1 MPIVFNFE
9 EGKESRMEDTWSKLA
24 DALSKFGFQDALK
37 SETDLSEIAQCIS
50 AGLSAYIDFRKSDQW
65 ESQEKYKWAVVE
77 SRLEYS
83 LSDEFFRCAVNL
95 CSSRYNCA
103 FLPKGNWNTGD
114 LLQELVENLK
124 QVQGNDYGEKLAI
137 TRRFI
142 NSRTNDD
149 KKKNKL
155 QSEAYLLFY
164 LDPDHFF
171 PYFSASLVTVGKRWN
186 LKEEYCRNTCYLEWI
201 ELANKVLLPAFKEYL
216 APSSDSSVM
225 QTPLDIQDMVHFLYW
240 MIRKDHDSQGGS
252 IWKISEGTG
261 YFSPEEYH
269 KTLRQ
274 KIIVMDKNTKS
285 KGRAKITQGE
295 YFLSDERVGDIV
307 YICRGNQEISLLAL
321 ISEQEPVQYDGTWYS
336 RKIIPIKA
344 AADNA
349 GYKGNFRAQWLP
361 NDNSTFIKVSNL
373 EMFEKEILIPFF
385 DMTYEELLEERNR
398 ILHGKDIAMRKMI
411 DLLLQNKQLILTGAP
426 GTGKTYRTEQ
436 VAAALI
442 LGNNEDSHKK
452 LQAALRASAE
462 GVASPEQKEI
472 ADRYEFVQFHSGYDY
487 SDFVQGLKPII
498 EQGSSQVTFKLKAGL
513 FMNFCDKAAKNPG
526 FKYVFVIDE
535 INRADLSR
543 VFGELFF
550 GLEEDYR
557 GKPIKTQYSYLSEK
571 TFTIPPNVYIIG
583 TMNDIDRSVESMDFA
598 LRRRF
603 AWHEITAEDSMAIV
617 DSISLKDD
625 KGEVIELTNLDE
637 IKESAKQ
644 KMEAVNSYIGSW
656 KNVPAKPLSDG
667 LFLNLGKEYQL
678 GGAYF
683 KKIAKYIEVEE
694 KDGKTVGNPDWN
706 SLWKNHI
713 AVILREYLRGRKDAE
728 KILDELKKKY
738 DSPEAA
744 PKTEDQPSV
753 ENRK

>member
-1 MPIVFNFE
+1 
-9 EGKESRMEDTWSKLA
+9 MEDAGTKLA
-24 DALSKFGFQDALK
+24 DALRKFGFQNALK
-37 SETDLSEIAQCIS
+37 PETDLSEIAQCIS
-50 AGLSAYIDFRKSDQW
+50 SALSAYIDFRKSDRW
-65 ESQEKYKWAVVE
+65 ERQEKYKWAVVE
-77 SRLEYS
+77 SRSEYS
-83 LSDEFFRCAVNL
+83 LSEEFFKCAPNL
-95 CSSRYNCA
+95 CSGLYNCA
-103 FLPKGNWNTGD
+103 FLPKENWNTEG
-114 LLQELVENLK
+114 LLQHLIDALK
-124 QVQGNDYGEKLAI
+124 QVPNDDYRTKLTKAKE
-137 TRRFI
+137 FI
-142 NSRTNDD
+142 NSHTND
-149 KKKNKL
+149 KKNKL

-164 LDPDHFF
+164 LQPDFFF
-171 PYFSASLVTVGKRWN
+171 PYFWTSLVTVGNRWN
-186 LKEEYCRNTCYLEWI
+186 LKKEYCCDACYLDWI
-201 ELANKVLLPAFKEYL
+201 ELANNVLLPAFKEYL
-216 APSSDSSVM
+216 SSSDSSVM
-225 QTPLDIQDMVHFLYW
+225 RIPLDIQDMIHFLYW
-240 MIRKDHDSQGGS
+240 MIKNNHDSQDFS

-285 KGRAKITQGE
+285 KGRAKDTQGE
-295 YFLSDERVGDIV
+295 LFLSDERVGDIV

-321 ISEQEPVQYDGTWYS
+321 ISEQEPVQYDDTWYS

-344 AADNA
+344 ATDNA
-349 GYKGNFRAQWLP
+349 GYKGNFSAWWLP
-361 NDNSTFIKVSNL
+361 NDNSTFIEVSNL

-385 DMTYEELLEERNR
+385 DMTYAALLEERNI
-398 ILHGKDIAMRKMI
+398 ILHGKEIAMRKMI

-426 GTGKTYRTEQ
+426 GTGKTYKAEQ
-436 VAAALI
+436 IAAALI
-442 LGNNEDSHKK
+442 LPDEENQHKM
-452 LQAALRASAE
+452 LQEALKAVAK
-462 GVASPEQKEI
+462 GTASPDQEKI
-472 ADRYEFVQFHSGYDY
+472 GDHYEFVQFHSGYDY
-487 SDFVQGLKPII
+487 SDFVQGLKPAVK
-498 EQGSSQVTFKLKAGL
+498 QGQVIFELKDGL
-513 FMNFCDKAAKNPG
+513 FMNFCKKAAKNPG
-526 FKYVFVIDE
+526 EKYVFVIDE

-571 TFTIPPNVYIIG
+571 PFIIPPNVYIIG

-603 AWHEITAEDSMAIV
+603 AWCEITAKESMSIL

-625 KGEVIELTNLDE
+625 NGAEIKLTNLAE
-637 IKESAKQ
+637 IIESAKQ

-656 KNVPAKPLSDG
+656 EDDPVKALPDG
-667 LFLNLGKEYQL
+667 LSLNLGKEYQL

-694 KDGKTVGNPDWN
+694 KDGKPVGTPDWN

-728 KILDELKKKY
+728 KILIELKKKY
-738 DSPEAA
+738 DNPEAA

-753 ENRK
+753 ENKK